1 MFTVNG
7 KELEYDIFDLEKAEL
22 FDKEMN
28 TVVEKMNAL
37 SAEKEQLSFSESV
50 RRQCEAVAECFD
62 HLFGP
67 ESAARIF
74 DGKVNLV
81 LALTSFGELVDGI
94 NAQKSQIERMAN
106 NTAAK
111 YTKNRAARRNKR

>member
-22 FDKEMN
+22 FDREMN
-28 TVVEKMNAL
+28 TVVEKMNVL

-67 ESAARIF
+67 DTAARIF

-106 NTAAK
+106 STAAK

>member
-22 FDKEMN
+22 FDQEMN
-28 TVVEKMNAL
+28 AVVEKMNAL
-37 SAEKEQLSFSESV
+37 SAEKDRLSFSESV
-50 RRQCEAVAECFD
+50 QRQCEAVAECFD

-67 ESAARIF
+67 EAATRIF

-94 NAQKSQIERMAN
+94 NAQKSQIERMA
-106 NTAAK
+106 TATTAK
-111 YTKNRAARRNKR
+111 YTKK